1 MRRVALVTGGTRGIG
16 LGVARS
22 LAAEGFDLAL
32 CGVREEA
39 QVTGV
44 LAELRAKGGEVRYVQ
59 ADIASRDDRARLVAA
74 VRAAFGRLNLLVNN
88 AGVAPAVRADLLEA
102 GEESFDRL
110 LGVNL
115 KGPYFL
121 TQAIARWMMEQ
132 KQQAGYQGAI
142 VFVTSM
148 SAEAASPNR
157 GEYCVSKAGLAM
169 TARLFAVRLAGVGDP
184 RVRGPAGHHPHRH
197 DGGGRREVRPADR
210 RGPRSPR
217 AAGASPRT
225 WAAWWRRSRAA
236 TPPTRRAPSSW
247 STAASRSRDSRP
259 ETGMSEPAKPDPPR
273 SAAATTAGRSST
285 TTS

>member
-39 QVTGV
+39 QVAGV
-44 LAELRAKGGEVRYVQ
+44 LAELRARGREVRYVQ
-59 ADIASRDDRARLVAA
+59 ADIASRADRERLVAS
-74 VRAAFGRLNLLVNN
+74 VRAAFGQLNLLVNN
-88 AGVAPAVRADLLEA
+88 AGVAPAVRADLLES

-110 LGVNL
+110 IGINL

-121 TQAIARWMMEQ
+121 TQAVARWMTEQ

-148 SAEAASPNR
+148 SAAAASPNR

-169 TARLFAVRLAGVGDP
+169 TARLFAVRLAAVGIP
-184 RVRGPAGHHPHRH
+184 VY
-197 DGGGRREVRPADR
+197 EVRPGIIHTD
-210 RGPRSPR
+210 
-217 AAGASPRT
+217 
-225 WAAWWRRSRAA
+225 
-236 TPPTRRAPSSW
+236 
-247 STAASRSRDSRP
+247 
-259 ETGMSEPAKPDPPR
+259 M
-273 SAAATTAGRSST
+273 TAGVAEKYDQLIGEGLIPQGRWGEPEDVGRVVAALARGDAAYST
-285 TTS
+285 GAVVMVDGGLTIPRL